1 MYMIDIG
8 VVHLLY
14 KEKLSSPMSTNKW
27 KDQNDDYYNNDEKKD
42 LTSDDGTNEE
52 VPR

>member
-27 KDQNDDYYNNDEKKD
+27 KDQNDDYYNNDEKGKND
-42 LTSDDGTNEE
+42 NIVIIYREG
-52 VPR
+52 